1 MDDKATQDYKES
13 DSQSPSDNEKH
24 IGHSPIDRV
33 NQEIPDPDAHLS
45 EEERKK
51 IVWYQSNRPSNK
63 PNTSIGS
70 QAALET

>member
-1 MDDKATQDYKES
+1 MDDKATLDYKES

-24 IGHSPIDRV
+24 IGHSPVDRI

-51 IVWYQSNRPSNK
+51 IVR
-63 PNTSIGS
+63 
-70 QAALET
+70 